1 MSLNK
6 GMNEAMKV
14 FSGLGISVATFT
26 LVSLAAPSQAQ
37 PISPGNATACTQRTA
52 EEFVVPTRDIEV
64 VSAGPIEA
72 EHGARTLY
80 MRNRRTG
87 QTAECRV
94 NFQNYV
100 SSVRITSGQPGNPN
114 PPISTANANACIQRT
129 AEEFV
134 IATRDVEITRSG
146 PIDGAGNR
154 TIFMRNRINGGQAEC
169 QINVASSR
177 VISVRITS
185 QPGNPVPPPGR
196 PPGNSVSPNDP
207 SVRVCHADI
216 SNQIRRAYA
225 GVEKVLFATDT
236 TSKYFISNAK
246 EGVRG
251 SGQFRQGPTWFNFD
265 YNCTVNIRN
274 GRVTQAN
281 FTMRR

>member
-1 MSLNK
+1 
-6 GMNEAMKV
+6 MKIP
-14 FSGLGISVATFT
+14 SGLGISVVT
-26 LVSLAAPSQAQ
+26 LALVGLAAPLQAQ
-37 PISPGNATACTQRTA
+37 PIKPGNAAACTQRTA
-52 EEFVVPTRDIEV
+52 EEFVVATRDIEV

-72 EHGARTLY
+72 ESGNRTLF

-94 NFQNYV
+94 TTFDNYV

-114 PPISTANANACIQRT
+114 PPVSTANANACIQRT

-134 IATRDVEITRSG
+134 IATRDVEITGSR

-154 TIFMRNRINGGQAEC
+154 TILMRNRINGGQAEC

-185 QPGNPVPPPGR
+185 QPGNPVPPPNR
-196 PPGNSVSPNDP
+196 PPGNSVSPNQP
-207 SVRVCHADI
+207 SVRACHGEINRQINRAFGGVGKIIFSTDDI
-216 SNQIRRAYA
+216 RT
-225 GVEKVLFATDT
+225 F
-236 TSKYFISNAK
+236 FITNAK

-251 SGQFRQGPTWFNFD
+251 TGQFRQGPTWFPFD

-281 FTMRR
+281 FTRR

>member
-1 MSLNK
+1 
-6 GMNEAMKV
+6 MKRL
-14 FSGLGISVATFT
+14 SGLGISAVTFT

-37 PISPGNATACTQRTA
+37 PISSGNANACIQRTA
-52 EEFVVPTRDIEV
+52 EEFVVATRDIEV
-64 VSAGPIEA
+64 TGAGPIEA

-114 PPISTANANACIQRT
+114 PPVSTANANACIQRT

-134 IATRDVEITRSG
+134 IATRDVEITGSG

-177 VISVRITS
+177 VLSVRITS
-185 QPGNPVPPPGR
+185 QPGQPVPPPNR
-196 PPGNSVSPNDP
+196 PPGNTVSPNQP
-207 SVRVCHADI
+207 SVRACHGEIDR
-216 SNQIRRAYA
+216 QIRRAYG
-225 GVEKVLFATDT
+225 GVEKVLFSTDT
-236 TSKYFISNAK
+236 TRTFFISNAK

-251 SGQFRQGPTWFNFD
+251 DGQFRQGPTWFNFD
-265 YNCTVNIRN
+265 YTCQVNIRN

-281 FTMRR
+281 FNIRR

>member
-1 MSLNK
+1 
-6 GMNEAMKV
+6 MKV
-14 FSGLGISVATFT
+14 LSGLGFSAVTLT
-26 LVSLAAPSQAQ
+26 LVSLATPSQAQ
-37 PISPGNATACTQRTA
+37 PVSPGNTTACTQRTA
-52 EEFVVPTRDIEV
+52 EEFVVATRDIEV
-64 VSAGPIEA
+64 TGAGPIDA

-114 PPISTANANACIQRT
+114 PPVSTANATACVQRT

-134 IATRDVEITRSG
+134 IATRNVEITGSG

-154 TIFMRNRINGGQAEC
+154 TILMRNRINGGQAEC
-169 QINVASSR
+169 QINVATSR

-185 QPGNPVPPPGR
+185 QPGNPVPPPSR

-207 SVRVCHADI
+207 SVRVCHADVD
-216 SNQIRRAYA
+216 NQIRREFA
-225 GVEKVLFATDT
+225 GVEKVLFSMDT
-236 TSKYFISNAK
+236 ISKYFISNAR
-246 EGVRG
+246 EGIRG
-251 SGQFRQGPTWFNFD
+251 DGQFRQGPTWFPFD
-265 YNCTVNIRN
+265 YNCTVNIHN
-274 GRVTQAN
+274 GRVTEAN
-281 FTMRR
+281 FSIRR

>member
-1 MSLNK
+1 
-6 GMNEAMKV
+6 MKV
-14 FSGLGISVATFT
+14 LSGLGFSAVT
-26 LVSLAAPSQAQ
+26 LTLISLAAPLQAQ
-37 PISPGNATACTQRTA
+37 PVSPGNTAACTQRTA
-52 EEFVVPTRDIEV
+52 EEFVVATRDIEV
-64 VSAGPIEA
+64 TGAGPIEA

-80 MRNRRTG
+80 MRNRKTG

-134 IATRDVEITRSG
+134 IATRDVEITGSG

-154 TIFMRNRINGGQAEC
+154 TLSMRNRINGGQAEC
-169 QINVASSR
+169 QINVATNR

-185 QPGNPVPPPGR
+185 QPGNPVPPPTR
-196 PPGNSVSPNDP
+196 PPGNSVSPNQP
-207 SVRVCHADI
+207 SVRACHGEI
-216 SNQIRRAYA
+216 NRQINQAFAR
-225 GVEKVLFATDT
+225 VEKIIFSTDDIR
-236 TSKYFISNAK
+236 TSFISNAK

-251 SGQFRQGPTWFNFD
+251 TGQFRQGPTWFPFD
-265 YNCTVNIRN
+265 YNCPVNIRN

-281 FTMRR
+281 FSIRR